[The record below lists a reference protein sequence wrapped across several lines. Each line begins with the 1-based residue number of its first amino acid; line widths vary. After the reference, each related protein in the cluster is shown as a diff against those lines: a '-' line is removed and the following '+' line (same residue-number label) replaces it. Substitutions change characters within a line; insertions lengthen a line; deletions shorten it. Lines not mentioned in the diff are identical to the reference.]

1 MLGPQSLFP
10 SVTECAIKV
19 LNGNLAPARSCYNYQ
34 PVRSEKEF
42 NVRNRLITV
51 VFLLATTFT
60 ARADFVGI
68 HGGAGYWDSQIGGKI
83 LINEIDLE
91 DDLSIAGNSSNHF
104 WFALEHPVPL
114 LPNIRIAATQLEDSG
129 DGTISQDFVFLGTSY
144 TVSQQVHTEID
155 LTHADVTLYYEII
168 DIGMDLD
175 VGVTARWIE
184 AELSIEDFTDSAD
197 VVVPMIYARAKVG
210 LPFSGGYIAAD
221 VNAANYRGN
230 GLTDYTVKVGW
241 ETENF
246 IFPEFGIEVGYRDF
260 SLKADD
266 SDLYFDINVE
276 GAFRATC

>member
-1 MLGPQSLFP
+1 MRVKIL
-10 SVTECAIKV
+10 
-19 LNGNLAPARSCYNYQ
+19 
-34 PVRSEKEF
+34 PVA
-42 NVRNRLITV
+42 
-51 VFLLATTFT
+51 FLLMT
-60 ARADFVGI
+60 AFAAKADFVGI
-68 HGGAGYWDSQIGGKI
+68 HGGAGYWDSQMGGTI
-83 LINEIDLE
+83 LADGISLE
-91 DDLSIAGNSSNHF
+91 DDLNIAGNSSNHV

-129 DGTISQDFVFLGTSY
+129 DGTISQDFVFLGTNY
-144 TVSQQVHTEID
+144 TVSQQVYTEID

-175 VGVTARWIE
+175 IGVTARWID
-184 AELSIEDFTDSAD
+184 AKLTIEDFTESAD
-197 VVVPMIYARAKVG
+197 VVIPMIYARAKVG
-210 LPFSGGYIAAD
+210 LPFSGGYIAGD
-221 VNAANYRGN
+221 VNTAKYRGN

-276 GAFRATC
+276 GAFLNLTAHF